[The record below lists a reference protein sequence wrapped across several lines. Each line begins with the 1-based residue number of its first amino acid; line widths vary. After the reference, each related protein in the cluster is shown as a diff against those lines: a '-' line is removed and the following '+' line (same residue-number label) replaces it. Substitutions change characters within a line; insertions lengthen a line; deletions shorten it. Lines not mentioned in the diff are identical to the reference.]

1 MPGSVEHGS
10 LPFGEQIEFFRGKLN
25 LPTASWTD
33 IFDGQH
39 ARAFVVAGAMKD
51 DLLTD
56 LRGAVDKVI
65 ADGATLEDF
74 RKDFD
79 ALVQRH
85 GWVYNGGRNWRTRVI
100 YHTNLRQ
107 SYNTG
112 RWHQMQQV
120 TRTRPYWR
128 YRHSPFQEHPRLQH
142 VAWDGL
148 VLRHD
153 AAFWST
159 HYPQNAWGCD
169 CSVETLSARDL
180 ARLGKDGPDPAPEIE
195 YEERTV
201 GVRGPNPRTV
211 RVPKGIDPGFGYSP
225 GEAAYGKPLADEVM
239 DGWRQ
244 QGAQAW
250 ERLTPKTYMEFDRPD
265 RIPLDAPQAGTQP
278 PAASPDDMLAMVRA
292 AIGGGEEKV
301 YNVHGLPVAVNAKTL
316 AAHLD
321 DLGRGAY
328 LPLLVETLTDPYEVW
343 VSFERHKGT
352 GYVALRTRI
361 IKGFALDDGREVL
374 FVANAIKGRL
384 EGWTFVPT
392 SNLRN
397 LQSNRQGE
405 LIWGREE

>member
-1 MPGSVEHGS
+1 MPGSIEHGS

-107 SYNTG
+107 SYNSG
-112 RWHQMQQV
+112 RWQQQQQV
-120 TRTRPYWR
+120 IHTRPFWR
-128 YRHSPFQEHPRLQH
+128 YRHSPFQEHPRAEHQ
-142 VAWDGL
+142 AWDGL

-153 AAFWST
+153 DAFWST

-169 CSVETLSARDL
+169 CDVETLSARDL
-180 ARLGKDGPDPAPEIE
+180 KRLGKDGPDEAPAIE

-225 GEAAYGKPLADEVM
+225 GEAAYGKPLANEVM
-239 DGWRQ
+239 DGWRA
-244 QGAQAW
+244 QGAPAW
-250 ERLTPKTYMEFDRPD
+250 DKLTPKTWMEFDRPP
-265 RIPLDAPQAGTQP
+265 RIPLDPPRVGLQP
-278 PAASPDDMLAMVRA
+278 PAVSREDLLRRVRET
-292 AIGGGEEKV
+292 IGGPEKV
-301 YNVHGLPVAVNAKTL
+301 YDVQGLPVAINAESL
-316 AAHLD
+316 AEHID
-321 DLGRGAY
+321 DFGRAAY
-328 LPLLVETLTDPYEVW
+328 LPLLDDALADPFETW
-343 VSFERHKGT
+343 VSFERHKAT
-352 GYVALRTRI
+352 GYVALRARV
-361 IKGFALDDGREVL
+361 IKGFDLGQGRGL
-374 FVANAIKGRL
+374 LLVANAVRGRL
-384 EGWTFVPT
+384 EGWTFIPT
-392 SNLRN
+392 GNLAY
-397 LQSNRQGE
+397 LQRQRQGE
-405 LIWGREE
+405 LIYGRPE

>member
-1 MPGSVEHGS
+1 MPGSIEHGS

-112 RWHQMQQV
+112 RWQQQQQV
-120 TRTRPYWR
+120 IRTRPFWR
-128 YRHSPFQEHPRLQH
+128 YRHSPFQEHPRAEHQ
-142 VAWDGL
+142 AWDGL

-153 AAFWST
+153 DAFWST

-169 CSVETLSARDL
+169 CDVETLSARDL
-180 ARLGKDGPDPAPEIE
+180 KRLGKDGPDEAPAIE

-225 GEAAYGKPLADEVM
+225 GEAAYGKPLANEVM
-239 DGWRQ
+239 DGWRA
-244 QGAQAW
+244 QGAPAW
-250 ERLTPKTYMEFDRPD
+250 DIEVETDAGRLR
-265 RIPLDAPQAGTQP
+265 L
-278 PAASPDDMLAMVRA
+278 SN
-292 AIGGGEEKV
+292 GG
-301 YNVHGLPVAVNAKTL
+301 ATL
-316 AAHLD
+316 HLD
-321 DLGRGAY
+321 GVEQALSAPGEYPDLYRRFADLIAAGESEVDLAPLIHVSDAFLLGRRRT
-328 LPLLVETLTDPYEVW
+328 VEPFHDRSL
-343 VSFERHKGT
+343 
-352 GYVALRTRI
+352 A
-361 IKGFALDDGREVL
+361 
-374 FVANAIKGRL
+374 
-384 EGWTFVPT
+384 
-392 SNLRN
+392 
-397 LQSNRQGE
+397 
-405 LIWGREE
+405 